1 MSQPK
6 KIGRIER
13 LRRSFGYALTG
24 AGGLMKAQPNL
35 QIHVLVSILAIAL
48 GLWLRL
54 SNTDLAIL
62 LLCAFWV
69 LAAEGF
75 NTAIE
80 LAIDRHGE
88 ERHPLSGASK
98 DMAAGAVL
106 ISAVGAAAVGLL
118 ILGPPLWARLLG

>member
-1 MSQPK
+1 MSQQK
-6 KIGRIER
+6 KVGRSAR
-13 LRRSFGYALTG
+13 LQRSFGYALTG

-35 QIHVLVSILAIAL
+35 QIHVMVSIIAVAL

-54 SNTDLAIL
+54 TNTDLALIV
-62 LLCAFWV
+62 LCAFWV

-80 LAIDRHGE
+80 LAIDRFGE

-106 ISAVGAAAVGLL
+106 ISSIGAAVVGLL
-118 ILGPPLWARLLG
+118 VLGPPLWVRLLG